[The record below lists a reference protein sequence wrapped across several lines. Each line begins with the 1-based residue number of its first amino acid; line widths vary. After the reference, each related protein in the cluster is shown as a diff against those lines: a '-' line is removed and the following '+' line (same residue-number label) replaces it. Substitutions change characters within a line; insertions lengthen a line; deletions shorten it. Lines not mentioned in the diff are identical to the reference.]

1 MTFNWTCDC
10 VGPQENGKCPC
21 ENEKKKC
28 EGDDA
33 TPDKICECINK

>member
-1 MTFNWTCDC
+1 MQMTFNWTCDC

-28 EGDDA
+28 ECDDEIGRA
-33 TPDKICECINK
+33 HV